1 MKKKGSKADHPSTPQ
16 PSANRFDGDQKKRRP
31 SVLRGRSV
39 QIDDVLWVVCF
50 LMTCWFFNIPT
61 TLWFHRSV
69 DWQFLTG
76 SFSLL
81 ALFFALSL
89 YIFWKS
95 KNGTWRAWAQSPVL
109 FVFCLILLLVSV
121 AMFCLATWK
130 VWNAWSLYVV
140 FVTTMT
146 VNAMAAISL

>member
-1 MKKKGSKADHPSTPQ
+1 MKKKGSKGDHPPAPK
-16 PSANRFDGDQKKRRP
+16 PSANGLVDGQKNRKP

-39 QIDDVLWVVCF
+39 QVDDVLWLLCF

-69 DWQFLTG
+69 DWHFLSA

-81 ALFFALSL
+81 ALFFVVSAF
-89 YIFWKS
+89 IFWKS
-95 KNGTWRAWAQSPVL
+95 KNDTRRAWTQLPVL
-109 FVFCLILLLVSV
+109 YTFCLLLFLAAASL
-121 AMFCLATWK
+121 FCVATWE
-130 VWNAWSLYVV
+130 VWNAWSLYIV

-146 VNAMAAISL
+146 ANAVAAISL